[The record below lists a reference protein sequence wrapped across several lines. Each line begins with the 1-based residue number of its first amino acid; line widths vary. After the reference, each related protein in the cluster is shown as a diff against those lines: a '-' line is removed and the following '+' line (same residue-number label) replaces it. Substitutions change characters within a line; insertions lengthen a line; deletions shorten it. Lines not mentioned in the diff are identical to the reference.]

1 MSNGRRHIT
10 PTHRIGR
17 HIAAVVI
24 TLIALAACHYL
35 PPFGGIRGGLLGR
48 LGGVDSLINSRPDSA
63 LTLLNS
69 IARDTAEMSRRDLMR
84 YYLLRT
90 NAENKCDTV
99 LTARHAALMRRVC
112 DYYDRHSSKREA
124 NNRMLAHYLL
134 GRCYS
139 DMGEAPAALQE
150 FHNAV
155 EVADTISTDCDFAC
169 LLRVFQQTGYLFAR
183 QFMPHEAIAE
193 YQKAYKTALSLH
205 DTLAAI
211 GSYEL
216 QANPYFILGENDSV
230 MKICQTAAEQYRRMG
245 LMKRSARALSPAVY
259 LLMRKGR
266 MKEAEKALGFY
277 ERYADLYDSQGRLKR
292 SNALIYAFKG
302 EYFLHRQVLDSA
314 RWYFYK
320 DIQESD
326 NINNRI
332 HSYSGL
338 SRLYH
343 LIHQNDSAYKYASLC
358 THYTD
363 SFYLGRMTQQMS
375 QVQALY
381 NYERSQNAAE
391 NAARKA
397 KAARQLSI
405 LLTCLLVTA
414 TIVSIF
420 IFRARRKSSKMKQR
434 IIHGQQTLLLT
445 NLSYVKADMQNM
457 QRRNDTLQQQI
468 ALLQGE
474 KDSDTLLTEKI
485 LAERNVNEQRI
496 HELEKTKAQLERK
509 LEDLNNNK
517 GSNLD
522 ILSDNIVHSSTIAY
536 LHKLAKQ
543 GKPATAAEWAN
554 LNHQVDDA
562 LPNFKPLIQ
571 TLYPTIDDRKILV
584 CILIKLRFKLS
595 EIALLLNI
603 SSQVLSNDRRQM
615 NEKMF
620 SAENTVKNFDERIR
634 NLGT

>member
-1 MSNGRRHIT
+1 MKPLTSHNYLCRRNIVSTPCKSRTFDVKTMSNNRRRHIILT
-10 PTHRIGR
+10 LSSTLRGDKRGGGR
-17 HIAAVVI
+17 NSSTLRGDKRKAIAAVAI
-24 TLIALAACHYL
+24 LLIALAACHYL
-35 PPFGGIRGGLLGR
+35 PPFGGIRGGLSGR
-48 LGGVDSLINSRPDSA
+48 LGGDIDTLVNSRPDSA

-69 IARDTAEMSRRDLMR
+69 IARDTAKMSRRDLMR

-259 LLMRKGR
+259 LLMRKGK

-375 QVQALY
+375 QVQACTTT
-381 NYERSQNAAE
+381 NAV
-391 NAARKA
+391 RTQP
-397 KAARQLSI
+397 RTQPG
-405 LLTCLLVTA
+405 
-414 TIVSIF
+414 
-420 IFRARRKSSKMKQR
+420 KQKP
-434 IIHGQQTLLLT
+434 Q
-445 NLSYVKADMQNM
+445 
-457 QRRNDTLQQQI
+457 
-468 ALLQGE
+468 
-474 KDSDTLLTEKI
+474 
-485 LAERNVNEQRI
+485 
-496 HELEKTKAQLERK
+496 
-509 LEDLNNNK
+509 
-517 GSNLD
+517 
-522 ILSDNIVHSSTIAY
+522 DN
-536 LHKLAKQ
+536 
-543 GKPATAAEWAN
+543 
-554 LNHQVDDA
+554 
-562 LPNFKPLIQ
+562 
-571 TLYPTIDDRKILV
+571 
-584 CILIKLRFKLS
+584 
-595 EIALLLNI
+595 
-603 SSQVLSNDRRQM
+603 
-615 NEKMF
+615 
-620 SAENTVKNFDERIR
+620 
-634 NLGT
+634 